1 MSFDQSQHFFSHN
14 NVENM
19 LPLAVSYHSSNTEGK
34 NFTKIN
40 KDPP

>member
-1 MSFDQSQHFFSHN
+1 MSFDQSHHFFHITML
-14 NVENM
+14 ENM
-19 LPLAVSYHSSNTEGK
+19 LPLVSYHSSNTEGK